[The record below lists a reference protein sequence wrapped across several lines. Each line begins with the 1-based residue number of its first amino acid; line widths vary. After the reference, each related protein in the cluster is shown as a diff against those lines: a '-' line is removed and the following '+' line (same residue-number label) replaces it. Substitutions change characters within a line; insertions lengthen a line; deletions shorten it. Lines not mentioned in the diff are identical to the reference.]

1 MDCDSRDFCTAALEG
16 AYRPGRFHENP
27 DPPLLALT
35 FATLAAAA
43 TVTLAASFVKGAV
56 GFALPMIMISG
67 LATFMPAEQALATLI
82 IPTLL
87 ANLWQ
92 GLRGGWPQVVSVLRE
107 FRLYLVVL
115 LVVIAASAQL
125 VTALPPGAMYLVLG
139 VPIIAFSALQLL
151 GWAPRVPPGRRW
163 LADIGIGFLAGL
175 SGGLSGVWGPPTV
188 LYLTAI
194 DATKARAIAMQGVV
208 YSAGAVV
215 LLLSHLRSG
224 LLNADTL
231 PLSVAMVPPMAVG
244 LWIGQRVQDR
254 LDQRRFRRSML
265 VVLVIVALNLIRKGL
280 GDMGLPG

>member
-1 MDCDSRDFCTAALEG
+1 M
-16 AYRPGRFHENP
+16 
-27 DPPLLALT
+27 LALT
-35 FATLAAAA
+35 FATFAAAA
-43 TVTLAASFVKGAV
+43 TVTLVASFVKGAV

-92 GLRGGWPQVVSVLRE
+92 GLRGGWAQVASVLRE

-115 LVVIAASAQL
+115 LVVIALSAQL

-151 GWAPRVPPGRRW
+151 GWARRVPPGRRW
-163 LADIGIGFLAGL
+163 LADIGIGCLAGL

-194 DATKARAIAMQGVV
+194 DAAKARAIAMQGVV

-224 LLNADTL
+224 LLNGDTI
-231 PLSVAMVPPMAVG
+231 PLSLAMVPPMVAG

-254 LDQRRFRRSML
+254 LDQQRFRRAML
-265 VVLVIVALNLIRKGL
+265 VVLVVVALNLIRKGL
-280 GDMGLPG
+280 ADMGVTG